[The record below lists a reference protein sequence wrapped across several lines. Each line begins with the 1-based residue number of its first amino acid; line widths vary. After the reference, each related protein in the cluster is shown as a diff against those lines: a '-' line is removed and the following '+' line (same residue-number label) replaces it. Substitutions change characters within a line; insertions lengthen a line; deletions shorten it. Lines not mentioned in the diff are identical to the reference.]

1 MTAPGAGAGAP
12 MLSADASAGLLYL
25 ASKTGIEGLRRVT
38 ALLDARAE
46 DPAVLY
52 RRNLSAGA
60 YDSMSDA
67 DSGELLLQAAAQSVF
82 WHGLPEASYL
92 DVLYELTDGFRPSE
106 LADLVDLW
114 TYYRRGRVHILGLP
128 DAGAARAGAD
138 GPVPDEPDGTPCE
151 YEDAV
156 HMGFMP
162 FAPEDADGDFD
173 PEACEY
179 DEAQY
184 LSLNSYHD
192 TFEAF
197 GDGPEP

>member
-1 MTAPGAGAGAP
+1 MTAASGAGAP

-25 ASKTGIEGLRRVT
+25 ASRTSLEGLRRVT
-38 ALLDARAE
+38 VLLDARAE

-67 DSGELLLQAAAQSVF
+67 DSGELLLQSAAQSVF
-82 WHGLPEASYL
+82 WRGQPEASYL

-114 TYYRRGRVHILGLP
+114 TYYRRGRVHIAGLP
-128 DAGAARAGAD
+128 DAVPARADNSAQD
-138 GPVPDEPDGTPCE
+138 GPDGELCE

-162 FAPEDADGDFD
+162 FAPEDADVDFD

-179 DEAQY
+179 DETQY
-184 LSLNSYHD
+184 LNLNSYHD